1 MATFAELAIPLA
13 QRGIPVI
20 PVLPLSKRG
29 FLDDQFCH
37 ATTEISQIAQWNRE
51 NPDYNVGCVAKPD
64 GIVVLDCDVKG
75 LTRRIESETGHRFPP
90 TLVVRSA
97 GKGCDHL
104 YFRQTDVSREL
115 GNQKRKDLFDL
126 QSADKYVV
134 GPGSRLDNGKTYDI
148 VDDSP
153 IAEFPD
159 WLENWILANADL
171 RKGHTNGRDA
181 HPVDES
187 FDIGD
192 FLEHYGI
199 GYRQDGEWYITD
211 VCPVSGRK
219 HEQSTRT
226 GFFFDGGSLGW
237 HCFATGCEGST
248 MTVGQVIKFLNQDHE
263 PYQGAIWEEEPIE
276 ELLDEM
282 GVEQADA
289 MPESETAKTSGNEE
303 YNLKGT
309 LCPTCRKSLI

>member
-1 MATFAELAIPLA
+1 MATFAEIAIPLA
-13 QRGIPVI
+13 QRGILVI

-29 FLDDQFCH
+29 FLDDQFRH
-37 ATTEISQIAQWNRE
+37 ATTQISQIAQWNRE
-51 NPDYNVGCVAKPD
+51 NPDFNVGCVCKPD
-64 GIVVLDCDVKG
+64 GIVVLDCDVRG
-75 LTRRIESETGHRFPP
+75 LKRRIENETGHKFPP

-104 YFRQTDVSREL
+104 YFKQADVSREL
-115 GNQKRKDLFDL
+115 GNQKRADLFDL

-153 IAEFPD
+153 IADFPD

-171 RKGHTNGRDA
+171 PKEHTNGRDA
-181 HPVDES
+181 RPVDES

-199 GYRQDGEWYITD
+199 GYQQDGEWYITD
-211 VCPVSGRK
+211 VCPVAGRK

-226 GFFFDGGSLGW
+226 GFFFDGQCMGF
-237 HCFATGCEGST
+237 HCLASGCEGST
-248 MTVGQVIKFLNQDHE
+248 MTVGQIIRFLNQDHE
-263 PYQGAIWEEEPIE
+263 PYKGAIWEEEPIE
-276 ELLDEM
+276 DVLDEM
-282 GVEQADA
+282 GVE
-289 MPESETAKTSGNEE
+289 PEAAGALIEPLQHAPLETSAGAATPDDQRPVS
-303 YNLKGT
+303 
-309 LCPTCRKSLI
+309 R